1 MANSDKNITITPN
14 RNLSG
19 QPQIAFTGLGNV
31 PITLKVLDDSN
42 GTLSFE
48 GSSGQLF
55 SIDNNLTSGS
65 IFSVNDVSGIPSI
78 DVNANGT
85 VSIAGFN
92 GNVGIGN
99 TSPSNKLDV
108 TGNFRTTGSL
118 TCGAATL
125 ATSGDAPMFVARA
138 WANFNGSTLNNSTGT
153 YSQTG
158 TTVTITITNH
168 NLTTSNQ
175 VYLDFTSG
183 TAVDGLYVVT
193 VTGSN
198 TFTVQQASRTTSG
211 NVSLIKTTI
220 RGSGN
225 VSSITRNGTGDY
237 TVSFI
242 TPMPDA
248 NYCVQGTAAGATA
261 LHDLFHNLN
270 RTNTEHAANLS
281 CRNSGNTATNIEHLY
296 VCIFR

>member
-19 QPQIAFTGLGNV
+19 QPQVAFTGFGNV

-92 GNVGIGN
+92 GNVGVGN

-108 TGNFRTTGSL
+108 TGNFRATGSII
-118 TCGAATL
+118 CGSATL
-125 ATSGDAPMFVARA
+125 TTSGSAPIFAARA
-138 WANFNGSTLNNSTGT
+138 WVNFNAVADNINS
-153 YSQTG
+153 
-158 TTVTITITNH
+158 
-168 NLTTSNQ
+168 
-175 VYLDFTSG
+175 
-183 TAVDGLYVVT
+183 
-193 VTGSN
+193 
-198 TFTVQQASRTTSG
+198 
-211 NVSLIKTTI
+211 
-220 RGSGN
+220 SGN
-225 VSSITRNGTGDY
+225 VSSITDEGTGAY
-237 TVSFI
+237 QINFT
-242 TPMPDA
+242 TALPDA
-248 NYCVQGTAAGATA
+248 NYSVAGMSTQGSAGAA
-261 LHDLFHNLN
+261 LIINL
-270 RTNTEHAANLS
+270 
-281 CRNSGNTATNIEHLY
+281 RNGGTFSTSAVDIDVKNASSTGIENGKIC
-296 VCIFR
+296 VVVFM

>member
-19 QPQIAFTGLGNV
+19 QPQIAFTGFGNV

-78 DVNANGT
+78 DVDADGT

-108 TGNFRTTGSL
+108 TGNFRTTGSM
-118 TCGAATL
+118 TCGSATL
-125 ATSGDAPMFVARA
+125 TTSGSAPMFVARA
-138 WANFNGSTLNNSTGT
+138 WVNFN
-153 YSQTG
+153 
-158 TTVTITITNH
+158 
-168 NLTTSNQ
+168 
-175 VYLDFTSG
+175 
-183 TAVDGLYVVT
+183 A
-193 VTGSN
+193 
-198 TFTVQQASRTTSG
+198 SG
-211 NVSLIKTTI
+211 NAINS
-220 RGSGN
+220 SGN
-225 VSSITRNGTGDY
+225 VSSITDEGTGMY
-237 TVSFI
+237 QVNFT
-242 TPMPDA
+242 TALPDA
-248 NYCVQGTAAGATA
+248 NYSVAGMATQGSGGAPLIINLRNGGTFTASAIDIDVENVNSAGVENGKICV
-261 LHDLFHNLN
+261 
-270 RTNTEHAANLS
+270 
-281 CRNSGNTATNIEHLY
+281 
-296 VCIFR
+296 VVFR